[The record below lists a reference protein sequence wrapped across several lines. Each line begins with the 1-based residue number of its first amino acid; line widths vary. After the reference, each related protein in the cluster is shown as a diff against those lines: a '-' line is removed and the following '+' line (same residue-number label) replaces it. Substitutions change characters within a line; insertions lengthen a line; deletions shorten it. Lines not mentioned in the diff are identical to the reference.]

1 MYGLLFTYIC
11 CILMMNVD
19 IPYVDPMDNSD
30 LPRGDPWISDPSTPR
45 RSVILQSSKGLNHLF
60 VYVLMKLRCK
70 FLKDMGESASLNN
83 QTISL

>member
-1 MYGLLFTYIC
+1 MYGLLFTYMC

-45 RSVILQSSKGLNHLF
+45 RSVILQSSKFEPPLC
-60 VYVLMKLRCK
+60 LR
-70 FLKDMGESASLNN
+70 
-83 QTISL
+83 ISEAPM